1 MSYKILYNDEIIYDP
16 FSDEIVLDP
25 KLTAET
31 NAAHYFDFT
40 ISPKHNLYEKIKERD
55 GIVSVYSD
63 KKKLFSGYISEIKD
77 DFDGY
82 KDVTCVGVLD
92 YLGDTLV
99 RPYSTIKGEQDLT
112 APSSFDGYFQWL
124 IDQHNKHVLDS
135 RKRFKIGVNQAGLLD
150 KNNYIYRSSTQLPTT
165 ASEIENKILDY
176 GGYLSVRYENTTNIL
191 DFYAD
196 AHESN
201 TQIIDFGVNLIDF
214 KRTSSTDK
222 QYTAVRPMGA
232 TPQSN
237 GSGKQE
243 KPITIASLPDGGTS
257 YSDIT
262 KWGDVVYSI
271 SGVQRYGYREYSYS
285 NTDITTQSYLLDA
298 ACVQLQKLLS
308 PSLTLDI
315 QAVDMALFVEG
326 FDHLDIGQA
335 VRVRSKPHNIDEYL
349 MVTSIDLD
357 LQDPGNTEY
366 TLGVTYDTLT
376 GQQSAYLKS
385 LNSSVNSSLDSIAA
399 LDQATKDAAKDA
411 KDANEKADQAKT
423 DAVNA
428 SAKADEAKNTAD
440 STKTE
445 LTSAIN
451 NISIGGRNLAR
462 KTSNDWSEWVT
473 PKANA
478 TNIVVSSGSTIYFPS
493 EINVGDEYY
502 IQCEIEFD
510 NVTPSDGKRSY
521 IALQGSVDGKWEA
534 NKFNPWNKGI
544 YDIKNGVLKISDKKT
559 SKVKPTP
566 PEVYADC
573 AFRVDSW
580 ATGRYRWRRIK
591 VESGNKPT
599 DWSPAPEDII
609 NDAKTEA
616 IDGINIGGRNL
627 FYLTKDTP
635 IAKSNEGKK
644 GRNYNSYNSIFGSG
658 GSLTKTADGLK
669 LIFGSNSEVSIQVP
683 LAEFGNVENNDIVTL
698 SFTYRGNITSF
709 GEFYFLQKISP
720 NIFVRVS
727 STLNADESWHK
738 YSCTFSSSQ
747 ANIRTC
753 VSCLLFYNNK
763 RYDNS
768 KWIEIKAGTLKLE
781 KGNKAT
787 DWSPAPED
795 LVAESIIKT
804 DEEYYNS
811 VSPTELS
818 GGKWQRKNVWEDG
831 KYVWNRSLITYGD
844 NTTKYSPS
852 ETGICISGN
861 TGVPG
866 EKGTDGKMLY
876 ATSSTE
882 SNVGDKIATLSSGEI
897 VLTDGLTVSVT
908 FTNGNTAESPTLNIN
923 STGAKSVYTNGVQFA
938 YWTAGATV
946 VFVYASGNW
955 YSASTPVYAN
965 TATIG
970 NPAGKNVYIDSDSV
984 DIREGSVTNSSFSS
998 NKISLGN
1005 NSKDIAISM
1014 RNDHLLID
1022 THDEG
1027 YDDFGDR
1034 KVYTS
1039 FSDKLSSG
1047 LIIGNYNY
1055 STDDSGKTTNNRGGK
1070 IELSNYT
1077 NKRGAVKGPVGVVSL
1092 TAFARSGDKTFSND
1106 ASIQLQTEISEDEV
1120 GDSGLPICY
1129 PRVIIQGDMEINGE
1143 PLADF
1148 VTTQATKN
1156 GWYYRVWKSGH
1167 IEGWMHFTHNTG
1179 KYTWWNNDSYIKY
1192 GYTAVP
1198 SKTLPVT
1205 LKSLIYVNAR
1215 VECSTYSGLWLV
1227 SDKASWTTSK
1237 SSPYWICCAAGN
1249 ADSPD
1254 DVTIYLHFVGTI

>member
-1 MSYKILYNDEIIYDP
+1 MSYKILYDNKIIYDP
-16 FSDEIVLDP
+16 YSDDVITDP
-25 KLTAET
+25 KLSAES

-40 ISPKHNLYEKIKERD
+40 ISPKHTLYNVLQERA
-55 GIVSVYSD
+55 GIVTVYSD
-63 KKKLFSGYISEIKD
+63 STKLFAGYISKIAD
-77 DFDGY
+77 DFEGY
-82 KDVTCVGVLD
+82 KDITCVGVLD

-99 RPYSTIKGEQDLT
+99 RPYSTVSGEQELT

-124 IDQHNKHVLDS
+124 IDQHNAHVLDS
-135 RKRFKIGVNQAGLLD
+135 QKQFKVGVNQAGLLD

-176 GGYLSVRYENTTNIL
+176 GGYLSVRYEGDNNVL

-196 AHESN
+196 AHETN

-214 KRTSSTDK
+214 KRTSSVDK

-232 TPQSN
+232 TPQST

-257 YSDIT
+257 YPDIA
-262 KWGDVVYSI
+262 KLGDVVYSI
-271 SGVQRYGYREYSYS
+271 SGVARYGYREYSYS
-285 NTDITTQSYLLDA
+285 NTDITTKSYLLDA
-298 ACVQLQKLLS
+298 ACVQLQRLLS

-376 GQQSAYLKS
+376 GQQSGYLKS

-411 KDANEKADQAKT
+411 KDA
-423 DAVNA
+423 

-451 NISIGGRNLAR
+451 NISIGGRNL
-462 KTSNDWSEWVT
+462 
-473 PKANA
+473 
-478 TNIVVSSGSTIYFPS
+478 
-493 EINVGDEYY
+493 
-502 IQCEIEFD
+502 
-510 NVTPSDGKRSY
+510 
-521 IALQGSVDGKWEA
+521 
-534 NKFNPWNKGI
+534 
-544 YDIKNGVLKISDKKT
+544 
-559 SKVKPTP
+559 
-566 PEVYADC
+566 
-573 AFRVDSW
+573 
-580 ATGRYRWRRIK
+580 
-591 VESGNKPT
+591 
-599 DWSPAPEDII
+599 
-609 NDAKTEA
+609 
-616 IDGINIGGRNL
+616 

-635 IAKSNEGKK
+635 IAKSNEGKM

-720 NIFVRVS
+720 NVFVRNS
-727 STLNADESWHK
+727 STLNDDESWHK

-818 GGKWQRKNVWEDG
+818 GGKWQRENVWEDG

-861 TGVPG
+861 TGDQGPQGPRGPQGVPGEKGTDGKTSYFHIKYSSVENPTSSSQMTETPSTYIGTYVDYTEQDSSDPLKYTWSRFQGLQGPKGEQGIPGIGTDGKTSYFHIKYSSVENPTSSSQMTETPSTYIGTYVDYTEQDSSDPLKYTWSRFQGLQGPKGEQGIQGEKGPQGEQGIQGDQGPQGPRGPQGVPG

-897 VLTDGLTVSVT
+897 VLTDGLTISVT
-908 FTNGNTAESPTLNIN
+908 FTNGNASSSPTLNIN
-923 STGAKSVYTNGVQFA
+923 STGAKPIYTNGVRFA
-938 YWTAGATV
+938 YWIAGATV
-946 VFVYASGNW
+946 VFVYSSGNW

-965 TATIG
+965 TVTIG
-970 NPAGKNVYIDSDSV
+970 NPAGKNIYVDSDSI
-984 DIREGSVTNSSFSS
+984 DIKNGSITNSSFT
-998 NKISLGN
+998 NNEISLGIGN
-1005 NSKDIAISM
+1005 DSSKINMLKDGLAISTSSYEYEGITKI
-1014 RNDHLLID
+1014 RSDINGKSQIRILTGTD
-1022 THDEG
+1022 HDEHG
-1027 YDDFGDR
+1027 SSYYNSITSTSDFDN
-1034 KVYTS
+1034 TDS
-1039 FSDKLSSG
+1039 LLSQIS
-1047 LIIGNYNY
+1047 LYAV
-1055 STDDSGKTTNNRGGK
+1055 GGSSPAT
-1070 IELSNYT
+1070 L
-1077 NKRGAVKGPVGVVSL
+1077 
-1092 TAFARSGDKTFSND
+1092 ND
-1106 ASIQLQTEISEDEV
+1106 AGVNVYAYEHFAVGPDNESATIS
-1120 GDSGLPICY
+1120 GSG
-1129 PRVIIQGDMEINGE
+1129 VTINGNE
-1143 PLADF
+1143 IIINNAPLQSF
-1148 VTTQATKN
+1148 VSDAGIKN
-1156 GWYYRVWKSGH
+1156 GWNYRKYSDGYVEMYRFETTLQIDITDPFGSMYIMNGSIAPRVYPFTFTSTPMEILNMTSIGAQSKNGWDTFLGRRETNTTTKSGTY
-1167 IEGWMHFTHNTG
+1167 IIYRPTRLEGLQARLQ
-1179 KYTWWNNDSYIKY
+1179 YYVC
-1192 GYTAVP
+1192 GYVA
-1198 SKTLPVT
+1198 
-1205 LKSLIYVNAR
+1205 
-1215 VECSTYSGLWLV
+1215 E
-1227 SDKASWTTSK
+1227 
-1237 SSPYWICCAAGN
+1237 
-1249 ADSPD
+1249 
-1254 DVTIYLHFVGTI
+1254 

>member
-232 TPQSN
+232 TPESTS
-237 GSGKQE
+237 SGKQE

-285 NTDITTQSYLLDA
+285 NTDITTQSYLLDS
-298 ACVQLQKLLS
+298 ACIQLQKLLS

-315 QAVDMALFVEG
+315 QAVDMALFVDG

-385 LNSSVNSSLDSIAA
+385 LNSGINSALDSVEKI
-399 LDQATKDAAKDA
+399 DQTAKDAAK
-411 KDANEKADQAKT
+411 N
-423 DAVNA
+423 
-428 SAKADEAKNTAD
+428 ADEA
-440 STKTE
+440 
-445 LTSAIN
+445 
-451 NISIGGRNLAR
+451 
-462 KTSNDWSEWVT
+462 
-473 PKANA
+473 
-478 TNIVVSSGSTIYFPS
+478 
-493 EINVGDEYY
+493 
-502 IQCEIEFD
+502 
-510 NVTPSDGKRSY
+510 
-521 IALQGSVDGKWEA
+521 
-534 NKFNPWNKGI
+534 
-544 YDIKNGVLKISDKKT
+544 
-559 SKVKPTP
+559 
-566 PEVYADC
+566 
-573 AFRVDSW
+573 
-580 ATGRYRWRRIK
+580 
-591 VESGNKPT
+591 
-599 DWSPAPEDII
+599 
-609 NDAKTEA
+609 
-616 IDGINIGGRNL
+616 
-627 FYLTKDTP
+627 
-635 IAKSNEGKK
+635 
-644 GRNYNSYNSIFGSG
+644 
-658 GSLTKTADGLK
+658 
-669 LIFGSNSEVSIQVP
+669 
-683 LAEFGNVENNDIVTL
+683 
-698 SFTYRGNITSF
+698 
-709 GEFYFLQKISP
+709 
-720 NIFVRVS
+720 
-727 STLNADESWHK
+727 LNA
-738 YSCTFSSSQ
+738 SS
-747 ANIRTC
+747 
-753 VSCLLFYNNK
+753 K
-763 RYDNS
+763 
-768 KWIEIKAGTLKLE
+768 
-781 KGNKAT
+781 
-787 DWSPAPED
+787 
-795 LVAESIIKT
+795 SIIKT

-818 GGKWQRKNVWEDG
+818 GGEWQNKNVWEDS

-861 TGVPG
+861 TGDQGVPG
-866 EKGTDGKMLY
+866 EKGTDGKTSYFHIKYSSVENPTSSSQMTETPSTYIGTYVDYTEQDSSDPLKYTWSRFQGLQGPKGEQGIPGIGTDGKMLY

-882 SNVGDKIATLSSGEI
+882 SNVGDKIAILSSGEI

-908 FTNGNTAESPTLNIN
+908 FTNGNTAVSPTLNIN
-923 STGAKSVYTNGVQFA
+923 STGAKPIYTNGVRFA
-938 YWTAGATV
+938 YWTSEATV
-946 VFVYASGNW
+946 VFVYSSGNW

-965 TATIG
+965 IATIG
-970 NPAGKNVYIDSDSV
+970 NPASKNVYIDSDSV
-984 DIREGSVTNSSFSS
+984 NIREGSITNSSFT
-998 NKISLGN
+998 NNEISLGIGN
-1005 NSKDIAISM
+1005 DSSKISM
-1014 RNDHLLID
+1014 LKDGLVISTD
-1022 THDEG
+1022 S
-1027 YDDFGDR
+1027 YDYSGITKKRSDINSDSQIRMFTG
-1034 KVYTS
+1034 KTGSHGSCFSSITTTS
-1039 FSDKLSSG
+1039 DDDASDKLSEISLYTVSANSPALTEQASISVYSNINDADTFFSSESG
-1047 LIIGNYNY
+1047 ITLN
-1055 STDDSGKTTNNRGGK
+1055 GKTIR
-1070 IELSNYT
+1070 I
-1077 NKRGAVKGPVGVVSL
+1077 
-1092 TAFARSGDKTFSND
+1092 ND
-1106 ASIQLQTEISEDEV
+1106 SV
-1120 GDSGLPICY
+1120 
-1129 PRVIIQGDMEINGE
+1129 
-1143 PLADF
+1143 LADF
-1148 VTTQATKN
+1148 ITTQDSKN
-1156 GWYYRVWKSGH
+1156 GWYYRIWKSGR
-1167 IEGWMHFTHNTG
+1167 IEGWMSFNHNTG
-1179 KYTWWNNDSYIKY
+1179 NYIWWNNNSYIKY
-1192 GYTAVP
+1192 GSNEVP
-1198 SKTLPVT
+1198 SKNLPVT
-1205 LKSLIYVNAR
+1205 LKSLTYIDAHVACN
-1215 VECSTYSGLWLV
+1215 TYSGLWLTN
-1227 SDKASWTTSK
+1227 SEGSWTTSK
-1237 SSPYWICCAAGN
+1237 SGNYWICCSAGT
-1249 ADSPD
+1249 AGSEDT
-1254 DVTIYLHFVGTI
+1254 VTIYLHFVGTV